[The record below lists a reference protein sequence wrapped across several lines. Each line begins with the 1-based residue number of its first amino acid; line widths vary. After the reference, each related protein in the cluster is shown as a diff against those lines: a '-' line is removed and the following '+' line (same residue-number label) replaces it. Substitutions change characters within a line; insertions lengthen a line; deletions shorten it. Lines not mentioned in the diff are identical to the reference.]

1 MQEALKITGIKTK
14 KEVVDLALR
23 ELVQNH
29 SRMDLSELKG
39 KINFIEGYDYKAL
52 REGI

>member
-1 MQEALKITGIKTK
+1 MQEALQITGIKTK
-14 KEVVDLALR
+14 KEVVDFALR

-39 KINFIEGYDYKAL
+39 KIGFLDDYNYKAL
-52 REGI
+52 REGL